1 MDYGYPLVLSFDIYF
16 SNFYWRL
23 GVITKEVTM
32 SRRKGLM
39 AALGALSGV

>member
-1 MDYGYPLVLSFDIYF
+1 LDYGYPLVLSFDLYS

-23 GVITKEVTM
+23 GLITKEVPI
-32 SRRKGLM
+32 SRRKDLK